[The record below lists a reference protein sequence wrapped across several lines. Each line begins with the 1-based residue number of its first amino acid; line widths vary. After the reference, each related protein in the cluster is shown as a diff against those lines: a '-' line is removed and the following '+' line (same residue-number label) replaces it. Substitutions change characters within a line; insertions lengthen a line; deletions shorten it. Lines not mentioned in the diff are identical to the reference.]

1 MMCVCLCVSVRLC
14 LSALCACVIGRVTL
28 LCVIKICVRSSPCVR
43 LLCAFTCVRYLGCC
57 V

>member
-14 LSALCACVIGRVTL
+14 LSALCACVLGRVTL